1 MIWIF
6 HPISILRINCA
17 ALIQTVV
24 WGGQSQYVHSGTCYN
39 LPSVAVLQQ
48 HPATLTLVSESCF
61 CKTTRCLL
69 SGTRKH
75 LLFKV
80 FEQTA
85 NAVVFLARTV
95 LLYLCTLLL
104 YLDSM
109 SLKHFLHTP
118 SSYYIGQRWA
128 YQTQMVDWR
137 RLVDVRGNMMC
148 YPITRTFPIN
158 EVSILCGWG
167 NHQP

>member
-1 MIWIF
+1 MIWIL

-48 HPATLTLVSESCF
+48 HPATLTLVCESCF

-85 NAVVFLARTV
+85 NAVVFLVRTV

-109 SLKHFLHTP
+109 PLKHFPNTP
-118 SSYYIGQRWA
+118 SSYYIGQR
-128 YQTQMVDWR
+128 
-137 RLVDVRGNMMC
+137 
-148 YPITRTFPIN
+148 
-158 EVSILCGWG
+158 
-167 NHQP
+167 

>member
-1 MIWIF
+1 MSPFSLFLLFRALKESWDVRPQRIVVV
-6 HPISILRINCA
+6 HPPKRGKRRSICGPHLEELGQPSRSVNVENKLCSPNKNCCP
-17 ALIQTVV
+17 
-24 WGGQSQYVHSGTCYN
+24 GGQSQHVHSGKCCS
-39 LPSVAVLQQ
+39 LSSVAVLQQ

-69 SGTRKH
+69 SGTHKH

-104 YLDSM
+104 YPDSM
-109 SLKHFLHTP
+109 SLKHFL
-118 SSYYIGQRWA
+118 
-128 YQTQMVDWR
+128 
-137 RLVDVRGNMMC
+137 
-148 YPITRTFPIN
+148 
-158 EVSILCGWG
+158 
-167 NHQP
+167 